1 MLSEREF
8 AKYPFLKSGVKLLE
22 SLNLQLDDFSDP
34 NYNKA
39 IDRAAERVIEAIKFG
54 EVSVKLFDP
63 LTELLSFPLA
73 VMFVTLIGH
82 QFLNRRYALAE
93 AVRAYQLLKDEYE
106 GKIMQIA
113 LNEFNWD
120 LFSQT
125 ETIDNNTYKF
135 KLNFTD
141 YLRTASSF
149 HEPKWKLVNRKLST
163 GYVSINSIEVV
174 RLLQE
179 EIEDFV
185 IERVSIQSNFT
196 MPTIFQ
202 EKLVMIKQVFEEYRK
217 NLGNASLPEQVIND
231 AFPPCMKYCL
241 EGLVSGKRASHME
254 RFGLTSFLVN
264 VGMPIDDV
272 VDLYTS
278 VTDFDESLTR
288 YQIEHIAGL
297 KGNRIKY
304 TPPNC
309 ATLRTHGICRNMNT
323 ICKQIYHPLSYYR
336 RKVRSRLKT
345 QPLNTSNIN
354 TDDQNASRRKTK

>member
-1 MLSEREF
+1 MLSEREY
-8 AKYPFLKSGVKLLE
+8 AKYPFLKSAVKLLE
-22 SLNLQLDDFSDP
+22 SLNLQLDDLSDA

-39 IDRAAERVIEAIKFG
+39 IERAAERVIEAIKFG
-54 EVSVKLFDP
+54 EVSIKIFDP
-63 LTELLSFPLA
+63 LTEFLSFPFA
-73 VMFVTLIGH
+73 VMFVTLINDK
-82 QFLNRRYALAE
+82 FLNRRFALAE
-93 AVRAYQLLKDEYE
+93 AVRSYQLLQDEYE
-106 GKIMQIA
+106 EKIMQIA

-120 LFSQT
+120 LISQT
-125 ETIDNNTYKF
+125 ESIDNNTYKF
-135 KLNFTD
+135 KVRLTD

-149 HEPKWKLVNRKLST
+149 HEPKWKLVNRKLSA
-163 GYVSINSIEVV
+163 GYVSINSIEIV

-179 EIEDFV
+179 EIEDFI
-185 IERVSIQSNFT
+185 IERVSIHSNFAL
-196 MPTIFQ
+196 PPIFQ
-202 EKLVMIKQVFEEYRK
+202 KKLMMIKQVFDEYRK
-217 NLGNASLPEQVIND
+217 RLGEASLPDQVIND

-297 KGNRIKY
+297 KGNRTKY

-309 ATLRTHGICRNMNT
+309 ATFRTHGICRNMNT
-323 ICKQIYHPLSYYR
+323 FCKGVNHPLTYYR
-336 RKVRSRLKT
+336 RKVRFKEKS
-345 QPLNTSNIN
+345 QPLNTSVTNI
-354 TDDQNASRRKTK
+354 DDQNATK